1 MMNEKRQGKM
11 LVTINF
17 VFFFEA
23 LDLRRICSIQKGFQ
37 QLQNIYYTKISLTHK
52 LCTPLLS
59 EYDSFYQSNRC
70 GKRQILRILKK
81 KRRGKMPATI
91 CFPDALDLKMN

>member
-1 MMNEKRQGKM
+1 M

-17 VFFFEA
+17 VFF
-23 LDLRRICSIQKGFQ
+23 LRRLIFGGSVLYKKGFQ